1 MYLILSGTWLPHDL
15 LTCIHSPVNISPS
28 LSYHLT
34 EIMATVINEYTD
46 WERPVRHPISTR
58 EETLALLSDAL
69 YGAPVMH
76 TGNLHSLAS
85 SMTYLYVFDYQT
97 RNGDFEQVS
106 KVVTS

>member
-1 MYLILSGTWLPHDL
+1 MTYLHTLICNL
-15 LTCIHSPVNISPS
+15 PS
-28 LSYHLT
+28 LPPSYSYHLT

-85 SMTYLYVFDYQT
+85 PKNFLYVFDYQT
-97 RNGDFEQVS
+97 KNGDFEQVN
-106 KVVTS
+106 